1 MEKRKK
7 EIGNTRRLMM
17 KLYLEMIKVEIK
29 ASMQYKFSLMTELIG
44 TLVGYVGNIIIY
56 YIMFKSFKNLNG
68 WAFHEMMFVY
78 TFAGVAINLAT
89 VFFWTFYKYR
99 SGYYKWKF

>member
-44 TLVGYVGNIIIY
+44 TLVG
-56 YIMFKSFKNLNG
+56 
-68 WAFHEMMFVY
+68 
-78 TFAGVAINLAT
+78 
-89 VFFWTFYKYR
+89 
-99 SGYYKWKF
+99 